1 MPHQEVVLQFP
12 EKGLDV
18 TREFGEQPPGTTAD
32 CVNVAS
38 RDSIAG
44 RRRGGSRAGMSKY
57 IAEISPQGAVRMQC
71 LEVIVD
77 PTTAALKQ
85 NFETP
90 GDDWIPHPRF
100 PAILI
105 PPGGAPWQPTED
117 ADQPSVALTLVQDNV
132 LGFDNVAAEQTINFT
147 TTPADGNTLIVVVV
161 TLDNDA
167 NTTVAVTNGAANV
180 YTQIGAYK
188 RITHGLG
195 PELSMSLWRKEA
207 ADGASEAAVKVT
219 PSSQTE
225 LKVGI
230 MDWRGANL
238 ATPIGNTANNSG
250 SANPMTTGNI
260 VVSGSGG
267 EAVVGCFTAAFAPDT
282 VTPGAGYTLVIN
294 SPDGSADNT
303 DIQLYVVAKENVA
316 NGTENPQATFAGGAD
331 TFVALG
337 IEIND

>member
-1 MPHQEVVLQFP
+1 MPNEEVVLDFP
-12 EKGLDV
+12 HKGLDV
-18 TREFGEQPPGTTAD
+18 TREFGEQPAGTTAD
-32 CVNVAS
+32 CLNVAS

-44 RRRGGSRAGMSKY
+44 RHRGGSRAGTSKY
-57 IAEISPQGAVRMQC
+57 VAQVSPQGAVRMQC

-77 PTTAALKQ
+77 PTVDALTQ

-100 PAILI
+100 PTIMI
-105 PPGGAPWQPTED
+105 PPGGAPWQPNPN

-132 LGFDNVAAEQTINFT
+132 QGYDNVATEQTLNFS
-147 TTPADGNTLIVVVV
+147 TTPGDGTTLIVVVV
-161 TLDNDA
+161 TLDNDLT
-167 NTTVAVTNGAANV
+167 TTVTVTNGAANP

-188 RITHGLG
+188 RIVHGLG

-207 ADGASEAAVKVT
+207 SDGASEAAVKVT

-225 LKVGI
+225 LKVGC
-230 MDWRGANL
+230 MEWRGADL
-238 ATPIGNTANNSG
+238 TTPIGNTANNSG

-260 VVSGSGG
+260 AVAGSGG
-267 EAVVGCFTAAFAPDT
+267 EAVVGCFAAAFAPDT

-294 SPDGSADNT
+294 SPDGSVDNT

-316 NGTENPQATFAGGAD
+316 TGNENPQATFAGGAD